1 MVTFIEPLYKS
12 QFSILF
18 AWAPE
23 PWNVAKSYNI
33 YVGQTPVLKVP
44 PLVLLQNVNYAP
56 GNSPAAP
63 GKIAVRIYSSSV
75 LSALSLSSGDFT
87 TNTFYFT
94 LTYVDFANAESTIT
108 ASKIVTVPPVGIV
121 SSYMRDDPTTNRH
134 PFVFSSDLQCWVKAS
149 GSSSGATIVDQ
160 SDFYKANITTV
171 YTYDSSSRVSVIRS
185 YSSDATIS
193 GMPAKLTT
201 YTYSGSSTSPNKIQI
216 TDSTVV

>member
-18 AWAPE
+18 VWAPE
-23 PWNVAKSYNI
+23 PGNVAKSYNV
-33 YVGQTPVLKVP
+33 YVGQTPVPTAP
-44 PLVLLQNVNYAP
+44 PLVLLQNVSNAP
-56 GNSPAAP
+56 GTSPAAP
-63 GKIAVRIYSSSV
+63 GKVAVRIYSSSV

-94 LTYVDFANAESTIT
+94 LTYVDFANSQSSLTT
-108 ASKIVTVPPVGIV
+108 SKIVMVPPVGIV

-134 PFVFSSDLQCWVKAS
+134 PYVFSPDLQCWVKAS
-149 GSSSGATIVDQ
+149 GSSNGATIVDQ
-160 SDFYKANITTV
+160 SDYYKANITTV
-171 YTYDSSSRVSVIRS
+171 YTYDSSSRVSVVRS
-185 YSSDATIS
+185 YPSDATMS

-201 YTYSGSSTSPNKIQI
+201 YSYSGISTSPSKIQI